1 MNTFWDNINAV
12 YSPKSI
18 FVPVFGS
25 GIPRIKNH
33 RGIEV
38 ENLLKIMLWTFK
50 GNETRLKYSAKLTIV
65 IHKDKIRKINLFDIF
80 YQKWAINQNFANID
94 KYRIAILMQKL
105 VEKHSIIYFFPKTI
119 NLCIEG
125 RMSQRKWKRF
135 FNACKFYME
144 KYR

>member
-18 FVPVFGS
+18 FVLVFDS
-25 GIPRIKNH
+25 GIPRIKGH

-80 YQKWAINQNFANID
+80 Y
-94 KYRIAILMQKL
+94 
-105 VEKHSIIYFFPKTI
+105 
-119 NLCIEG
+119 
-125 RMSQRKWKRF
+125 
-135 FNACKFYME
+135 
-144 KYR
+144 